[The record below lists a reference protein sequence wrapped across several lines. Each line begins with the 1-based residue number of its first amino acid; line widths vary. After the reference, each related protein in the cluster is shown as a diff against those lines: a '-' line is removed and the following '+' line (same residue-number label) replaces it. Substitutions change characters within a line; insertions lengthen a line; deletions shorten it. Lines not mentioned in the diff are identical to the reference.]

1 MADES
6 KNGGSGVC
14 VALDVGDTTAKVA
27 VFHGERL
34 MVIANEQG
42 NRVTPCAVSFT
53 EHELLVGEAAGRKAA
68 KNAKNTILGW
78 RWFIGRKF
86 TSEEVAALAKVSA
99 LCATPAGHA
108 PSTKHWHTVAPGAW
122 LGVRSCVPGAVVC
135 CSTLSSQRVLWWRR
149 NRAVAADRVTRL
161 SVASAL
167 LLS

>member
-6 KNGGSGVC
+6 KNGEGGVC

-27 VFHGERL
+27 VFHGDRL

-86 TSEEVAALAKVSA
+86 SPAEVTALAKVSA
-99 LCATPAGHA
+99 TASARQ
-108 PSTKHWHTVAPGAW
+108 WHTRPQWHSRGW
-122 LGVRSCVPGAVVC
+122 CGCRVRSTHRAGIHYASGCGLAAWRVPWGC
-135 CSTLSSQRVLWWRR
+135 TSVLRG
-149 NRAVAADRVTRL
+149 
-161 SVASAL
+161 
-167 LLS
+167 